1 MSKAWMFLFTKILFD
16 VLLVNISFILGY
28 LIKFGLVN
36 PLTAPVSIYLK
47 ALIFVTMLWLI
58 IFNLAGLYKFQPEKI
73 NRVDNIF
80 SVSFGVFSSAFF
92 TYIIVVFLYREAF
105 YAKEIVIYSSLF
117 ALLLINLSRYIIWLI
132 HKRLE
137 V

>member
-1 MSKAWMFLFTKILFD
+1 MLKTWTLLFIKIIFD
-16 VLLVNISFILGY
+16 VILINISFIIGY
-28 LIKFGLVN
+28 LIKFGVVN
-36 PLTAPVSIYLK
+36 PLAFPISIYLK

-58 IFNLAGLYKFQPEKI
+58 IFNLAGLYKLQPEKI

-105 YAKEIVIYSSLF
+105 YAKEIVIYSSLL
-117 ALLLINLSRYIIWLI
+117 ALFIVNLSRYIIWSI
-132 HKRLE
+132 YKRLE
-137 V
+137 A